1 MNLMPETAPT
11 DQLQRAAA
19 QESLLSSEEW
29 LLSQINV
36 IGERDGL
43 VEAMVPAHLID
54 HEEVP
59 VNHDHVTQLAASMR
73 SEAALRGG
81 GGQIIP
87 ALVGHVPDQP
97 LLKIM
102 DGFHRDAAI
111 MINAGPDPEEPPE
124 IFCTIRL
131 NCTMEDIWD
140 FRILTATTQETV
152 SFARVVEWIG
162 KAWAATQ
169 WSEKISAVQAFS
181 LTRTDSSGKILG
193 LTANEVKGI
202 KAWVQDKSDKWRMTA
217 SSIHTDL
224 STAEDAD
231 PELVKQV
238 RPRESGR
245 KLEQVT
251 PLHLRII
258 AKALPDQYEL
268 QNIAA
273 RVAVE
278 NNLNAQQTRAVV
290 EKLRTAPTI
299 AEATAMAEETD
310 WKAVDPVYSESRTR
324 ELRNKN
330 ATTGGAD
337 NAGSS
342 ASETSAQDAAPE
354 ISQFDMLGNVCR
366 ELLVTEATLGRTALS
381 NLILEGE
388 YLPPIAPDRTRL
400 FDITPDN
407 HEQLAVLVQPGN
419 AFGKLDM
426 FYDTTEKITEALMR
440 RVTQSTKV
448 TEDAARLAL
457 RLAVMRVAT
466 DLEQGDLRLA
476 EITRPGIFSGLL
488 YGCILDEIKR
498 SRPAAAL
505 STAMPDEAGL
515 DGPEHSFRFAD
526 AVRAVPHMKPL
537 VRRATTLHGLLG
549 YSRQLS
555 LRLAGG
561 DPDHADRILSDG
573 RLEIE
578 TAITRRARVLAEKE
592 RARAR
597 TA

>member
-1 MNLMPETAPT
+1 
-11 DQLQRAAA
+11 
-19 QESLLSSEEW
+19 
-29 LLSQINV
+29 
-36 IGERDGL
+36 
-43 VEAMVPAHLID
+43 
-54 HEEVP
+54 
-59 VNHDHVTQLAASMR
+59 
-73 SEAALRGG
+73 
-81 GGQIIP
+81 
-87 ALVGHVPDQP
+87 
-97 LLKIM
+97 
-102 DGFHRDAAI
+102 
-111 MINAGPDPEEPPE
+111 
-124 IFCTIRL
+124 
-131 NCTMEDIWD
+131 
-140 FRILTATTQETV
+140 
-152 SFARVVEWIG
+152 
-162 KAWAATQ
+162 
-169 WSEKISAVQAFS
+169 
-181 LTRTDSSGKILG
+181 
-193 LTANEVKGI
+193 
-202 KAWVQDKSDKWRMTA
+202 
-217 SSIHTDL
+217 
-224 STAEDAD
+224 
-231 PELVKQV
+231 
-238 RPRESGR
+238 
-245 KLEQVT
+245 
-251 PLHLRII
+251 LRII

-342 ASETSAQDAAPE
+342 ASETSAQDAATG
-354 ISQFDMLGNVCR
+354 ISQFDMLGNVCQ

-381 NLILEGE
+381 NLILEGD
-388 YLPPIAPDRTRL
+388 YVPPVTPDRTRL

-407 HEQLAVLVQPGN
+407 HEQLAKLVQPGN
-419 AFGKLDM
+419 SFGKLDM

-488 YGCILDEIKR
+488 YGCTLDEIKR

-515 DGPEHSFRFAD
+515 DGPEHSFRRTALS
-526 AVRAVPHMKPL
+526 RHSRKVPK
-537 VRRATTLHGLLG
+537 RRLRYWIRPPTTDGWITAT
-549 YSRQLS
+549 SRNTPVLN
-555 LRLAGG
+555 
-561 DPDHADRILSDG
+561 ILPPGSRKKTSCRCLPIKTTSGQCSRTPTG
-573 RLEIE
+573 RL
-578 TAITRRARVLAEKE
+578 R
-592 RARAR
+592 
-597 TA
+597 